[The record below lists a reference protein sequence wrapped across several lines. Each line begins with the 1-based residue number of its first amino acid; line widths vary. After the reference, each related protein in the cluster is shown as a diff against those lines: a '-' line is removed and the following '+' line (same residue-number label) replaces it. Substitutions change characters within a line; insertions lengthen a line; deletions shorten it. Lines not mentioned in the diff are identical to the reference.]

1 MSPANRRCLWCGEN
15 HPTELIR
22 IWGDLATTCP
32 KLGANET
39 MTASWADLVAAVRLV
54 DGSQVVAFAAPG
66 LEVKAFGAEDLD
78 ERGMPLEKT

>member
-1 MSPANRRCLWCGEN
+1 MTAPRCLWCGEN
-15 HPTELIR
+15 RPTETIR
-22 IWGDLATTCP
+22 MGDFEVTTCP

-66 LEVKAFGAEDLD
+66 LEVRAFGAEDLD